1 MGMFSGE
8 APKVRQEG
16 SGTVIGSSI
25 KVEGK
30 FVGRGNVDVE
40 GKVVCSIKTDQ
51 DLHIHA
57 NATVRADVDAKN
69 VFVAG
74 EVHGNIHAQER
85 LELAETAKVTGDV
98 LAKVVTIAA
107 GATMNGKCA
116 MASDA
121 IGEKGSTAQQDNPQD
136 KMKPKTARAAETF

>member
-1 MGMFSGE
+1 MGMFSGDAAKE
-8 APKVRQEG
+8 RQEG

-40 GKVVCSIKTDQ
+40 GKVVGGIKTDQ

-57 NATVRADVDAKN
+57 NAKVRADVEAKN
-69 VFVAG
+69 IFVAG

-85 LELAETAKVTGDV
+85 LELSETARVTGDV
-98 LAKVVTIAA
+98 LAKVVMIAA
-107 GATMNGKCA
+107 GATLNGKCA
-116 MASDA
+116 MTTDTAS
-121 IGEKGSTAQQDNPQD
+121 EKEGSAQPEAAHDRI
-136 KMKPKTARAAETF
+136 KGKTAHTAETY

>member
-8 APKVRQEG
+8 APKERQEG
-16 SGTVIGSSI
+16 TGTVIGSSI

-40 GKVVCSIKTDQ
+40 GKVIGSVKTDQ

-57 NATVRADVDAKN
+57 QAVVRADVDAKN

-74 EVHGNIHAQER
+74 EVHGNIHALER
-85 LELAETAKVTGDV
+85 LELAETARVTGDV
-98 LAKVVTIAA
+98 LAKVITIAA
-107 GATMNGKCA
+107 GATMNGKCV

-121 IGEKGSTAQQDNPQD
+121 VGEKLGVAQQEAPQE
-136 KMKPKTARAAETF
+136 KLKQKTARTAETF